1 MQITLTSGTV
11 VKIKNINLSAGS
23 ADWRRVSGEYT
34 GDCVSYVSVTD
45 LATAEQSIKEAL
57 DAEGI

>member
-11 VKIKNINLSAGS
+11 VEVKGINLSAGS
-23 ADWRRVSGEYT
+23 VDWRRVGGEYT
-34 GDCVSYVSVTD
+34 GDCVSYVSMTD

-57 DAEGI
+57 DAEEI

>member
-11 VKIKNINLSAGS
+11 VEIKGINLSAGS
-23 ADWRRVSGEYT
+23 VDWHRVTGDYT
-34 GDCVSYVSVTD
+34 GDCTSPVTLTD
-45 LATAEQSIKEAL
+45 LATATAAIKAAL

>member
-11 VKIKNINLSAGS
+11 VEIKGINLSAGS
-23 ADWRRVSGEYT
+23 VDWRRVNEYT
-34 GDCVSYVSVTD
+34 GDCMSYVSMTD

-57 DAEGI
+57 DAEGV

>member
-11 VKIKNINLSAGS
+11 VEIKGINLSAGS
-23 ADWRRVSGEYT
+23 VDWHRVTGDYT
-34 GDCVSYVSVTD
+34 GDCVSYVSMTD

-57 DAEGI
+57 EAEGV